1 MTPAPHRI
9 DAVAGICP
17 LGSGRHRTHVCGGG
31 IDNCIKLC
39 GIDIAMERT
48 WL

>member
-1 MTPAPHRI
+1 MTPNPHRR
-9 DAVAGICP
+9 DAVAGACP
-17 LGSGRHRTHVCGGG
+17 FGMGRISTHVCGGG

-39 GIDIAMERT
+39 GMDIAMGRT

>member
-1 MTPAPHRI
+1 MTPAPHRMG
-9 DAVAGICP
+9 AVAGTCP
-17 LGSGRHRTHVCGGG
+17 FGMGRISTYVCGSG

-39 GIDIAMERT
+39 GMDIAMERT

>member
-1 MTPAPHRI
+1 MTPNTRRI
-9 DAVAGICP
+9 DAVAGACP
-17 LGSGRHRTHVCGGG
+17 FGMGRISTHVCGGG

-39 GIDIAMERT
+39 GMDIAMGRT

>member
-1 MTPAPHRI
+1 MTPAPHRTGP
-9 DAVAGICP
+9 VAGTCP
-17 LGSGRHRTHVCGGG
+17 LGSCSIRTHVCGSG

-39 GIDIAMERT
+39 GMDIAMERT

>member
-1 MTPAPHRI
+1 MTPAPHRMG
-9 DAVAGICP
+9 AVAGACP
-17 LGSGRHRTHVCGGG
+17 FGMGRIRTQVCGGG

-39 GIDIAMERT
+39 GMGIAMERT

>member
-1 MTPAPHRI
+1 MTPAPHRMG
-9 DAVAGICP
+9 AVAGTCP
-17 LGSGRHRTHVCGGG
+17 FGMGRIRTHVCGGG

-39 GIDIAMERT
+39 GMDIAMERT